1 MREATRSVAA
11 LLGLIFR
18 AAPLLALID
27 FVSVCAGAV
36 AAPLQ
41 IYGLGLLVDGLA
53 EGSGYSAG
61 IALLAGGIAV
71 TFGGKVTSSAVES
84 NLEDRVEGELH
95 YEVQKLTCGIPGVA
109 HHEQPEIADR
119 LAVVR
124 EEARNLKYGTTSVGN
139 ALAVVAGT
147 VTVIV
152 VLAGVHPL
160 LLVLP
165 FVGIVRIWAASISG
179 RATLR
184 AQNTTAQHHRRIER
198 LTDLA
203 VSAAHGLEIRSF
215 DLRDFLIK
223 RFTSLHNLRD
233 RPRWQAH
240 KKAAVYDVTGRLAF
254 SLGYGA
260 AIAFVVWQV
269 RVGALTPGAI
279 AMVVLL
285 VPQVDQAASGLAD
298 SARIMAWAVQLVGN
312 VRWLRAYAREHAW
325 AGSHE
330 SAPSALRDGI
340 RFRGVTFSY
349 PNAATPSLTDVDVF
363 LPAGSVVALVGD
375 NGAGKSTLVKL
386 LARLYDPSSGS
397 IDVDGK
403 HLPDLDPAAWRTATS
418 AGFQDFVRYELVA
431 REVIGLGD
439 HTRLGDTDDVAIIAA
454 ARRGDA
460 TSVIEGL
467 RAGLDTQ
474 LGKQFSDGTDL
485 SGGQWQRLA
494 LARAFMRP
502 SPLLLMLDEPTAAL
516 DPEAEYALFK
526 RFADASQRTMAANGG
541 ITVLVSHRF
550 STVRMADLIIVLSEG
565 RVVESGTHD
574 ELIAC
579 RGLYHELFRLQANA
593 YI

>member
-1 MREATRSVAA
+1 MREAIRSVAA

-18 AAPLLALID
+18 AAPLLAMID
-27 FVSVCAGAV
+27 FVSVCAVAV

-53 EGSGYSAG
+53 EGTGYSTG

-95 YEVQKLTCGIPGVA
+95 HELQKLTCEIPGVA

-119 LAVVR
+119 LAVIR
-124 EEARNLKYGTTSVGN
+124 EEARNLKYGTTTVGN

-147 VTVIV
+147 FTVIV

-160 LLVLP
+160 LLLLP

-184 AQNTTAQHHRRIER
+184 AQNATAQHHRRIER

-203 VSAAHGLEIRSF
+203 VSAAHGLEIRTF
-215 DLRDFLIK
+215 GLRDFLIR
-223 RFTSLHNLRD
+223 RFASLHNLRD
-233 RPRWQAH
+233 RPRWRAH
-240 KKAAVYDVTGRLAF
+240 KKSAAYDVTGRLVF

-279 AMVVLL
+279 ALVVLL
-285 VPQVDQAASGLAD
+285 VPQVDQAASGLAG
-298 SARIMAWAVQLVGN
+298 SARMMTWAVQLVGN
-312 VRWLRAYAREHAW
+312 VRWLRAYARENAW

-330 SAPSALRDGI
+330 SPPSALRDGI

-386 LARLYDPSSGS
+386 LARLYDPTSGS

-403 HLPDLDPAAWRTATS
+403 HLPDLDPAAWRAATS

-439 HTRLGDTDDVAIIAA
+439 HTRLGDTDDLAIIAA

-467 RAGLDTQ
+467 PAGLDTQ

-502 SPLLLMLDEPTAAL
+502 SPLLLVLDEPTAAL

-526 RFADASQRTMAANGG
+526 RFADASQRTTAANGG

-565 RVVESGTHD
+565 RVVETGTHD

-579 RGLYHELFRLQANA
+579 RGLYHELFSLQANA